1 MKVHAREQ
9 NIMNLRNYR
18 INLLNLAAYISSM
31 VAECVMVTKEAIS
44 DLVRVK
50 DEFDTIVESLELMS
64 DTEFMDSY
72 KKARQQIANREF
84 VDWNEL

>member
-1 MKVHAREQ
+1 MA
-9 NIMNLRNYR
+9 
-18 INLLNLAAYISSM
+18 
-31 VAECVMVTKEAIS
+31 AECVMVTREAIS

-64 DTEFMDSY
+64 DTELMDSY
-72 KKARQQIANREF
+72 KKARQQIAKREF